1 MIMRS
6 SVPVVAVAVLLLMAG
21 CSTSRTQTP
30 QRLPGDVPKV
40 GQRLP
45 RTGQEIMVAG
55 QLFHVGAPV
64 VLWTDSGGYDAYR
77 VERRFAPYAE
87 SGWEPTT
94 RVAATQPDRV
104 PESPNRYGLRA
115 SVLTDDEIE
124 QVRGGGWPL
133 ELLQQKVTQFVIHY
147 DVCGT
152 SQRCFYVLHD
162 LRGLSVHFMLD
173 IDGTIYQTLDLKE
186 RAWHAGS
193 ANSQSVGIEIANMG
207 AYGTNESLAPLDEW
221 YERDANGRTYITIP
235 ERFGDGGVR
244 VPGTYRPAR
253 NELIVGEIHGRRLRQ
268 YDLTPQQYDS
278 LIKLTAALTTVLPE
292 IKLDYPRDEQGKLL
306 LRALSP
312 DELKSYKG
320 LLGHW
325 HVTDQKV
332 DPGPAFQWD
341 AVIEGARKLKAR

>member
-1 MIMRS
+1 MGAS
-6 SVPVVAVAVLLLMAG
+6 FPVIAMLALLLVAG
-21 CSTSRTQTP
+21 CSTSPKATP
-30 QRLPGDVPKV
+30 QSVVEDSPKI
-40 GQRLP
+40 GQRLA

-64 VLWTDSGGYDAYR
+64 VLWTDPGGYDAYR
-77 VERRFAPYAE
+77 VERRFASYAE

-104 PESPNRYGLRA
+104 PGSPNRYGLRA
-115 SVLTDDEIE
+115 SELTDDEIE

-133 ELLQQKVTQFVIHY
+133 ELLQKKVTQFVIHY

-152 SQRCFYVLHD
+152 SRRCFHVLHD

-186 RAWHAGS
+186 RAWHAGT

-207 AYGTNESLAPLDEW
+207 AYGTNESLAPLEEW
-221 YERDANGRTYITIP
+221 YERDAAGRTYITIP
-235 ERFGDGGVR
+235 DRLGDGGLR
-244 VPGTYRPAR
+244 VKGTYRPAR
-253 NELIVGEIHGRRLRQ
+253 NELVVGEIHGRRLRQ
-268 YDLTPQQYDS
+268 YDLTPQQYES
-278 LIKLTAALTTVLPE
+278 LIKLTAALATVLPE

-306 LRALSP
+306 LRALSAE
-312 DELKSYKG
+312 ELKSYRG

-325 HVTDQKV
+325 HVTEAKV

-341 AVIEGARKLKAR
+341 LVIEQARKLKSR